1 MNNDPI
7 FTITPVILNL
17 VAEISTKLGE
27 INIVKSIQVNPKL
40 RKENRIKTIHFS
52 LAIENN
58 TLTLEQVTDII
69 DGKRVLG
76 NPVEITEVKNAV
88 DAYNLLLQLNPINID
103 DLLKAHR
110 LMLNNLVTEN
120 GCFRNGD
127 LGLFNGDKL
136 VHAAP
141 PAKFV
146 TKLIANL
153 LEWYEQSEVHP
164 LVKSAVFHYE
174 FEFIHPFADGNGRIG
189 RMWHT
194 LLLGS
199 WNEIFFWLP
208 IEEIV
213 KERQQEYYEAL
224 GIADR
229 TANCTVFVETMLK
242 NIRDCLLTFSKD

>member
-1 MNNDPI
+1 MNNEPI

-27 INIVKSIQVNPKL
+27 INIVKPIQINPKL

-88 DAYNLLLQLNPINID
+88 DAYNLMFQLNPMNID

-120 GCFRNGD
+120 GRFRNNDVGV
-127 LGLFNGDKL
+127 FNGDKL

-146 TKLIANL
+146 PELIANL
-153 LEWYEQSEVHP
+153 LEWYKQSEVHP

-174 FEFIHPFADGNGRIG
+174 FEFIHPFADGNGRMG

-213 KERQQEYYEAL
+213 KERQQEYYEVL

-229 TANCTVFVETMLK
+229 TANCTVFAETMLK
-242 NIRDCLLTFSKD
+242 NIRDCLLAFSKD

>member
-1 MNNDPI
+1 MNNEPI

-27 INIVKSIQVNPKL
+27 INIVKPIHINPKL

-88 DAYNLLLQLNPINID
+88 DAYNL
-103 DLLKAHR
+103 
-110 LMLNNLVTEN
+110 VTEN
-120 GCFRNGD
+120 GRFRNNDVGV
-127 LGLFNGDKL
+127 FNGDKL

-146 TKLIANL
+146 PELIANL
-153 LEWYEQSEVHP
+153 LEWYKQSEVHP

-174 FEFIHPFADGNGRIG
+174 FEFIHPFADGNGRMG

-213 KERQQEYYEAL
+213 KERQQEYYEVL

-229 TANCTVFVETMLK
+229 TANCTVFAETMLK
-242 NIRDCLLTFSKD
+242 NIRDCLLAFSKD